1 MTTNEVLLGVIA
13 LATLTMAVVQVVVI
27 VAGVR
32 FARRVDAAVQRVE
45 AATAPMLARVDDV
58 ATEAL
63 ASMAAARSQMDRL
76 EVLTTDMVTRIDG
89 TVHALQNYVMA
100 PARQGAALLAGARAA
115 VQVLR
120 RTPFLR

>member
-13 LATLTMAVVQVVVI
+13 LATLTMAIVQVVVI

-63 ASMAAARSQMDRL
+63 ASMSAARSQMDRL
-76 EVLTTDMVTRIDG
+76 EVMTTDMVTRIDD
-89 TVHALQNYVMA
+89 TVHALQTYVMA

-115 VQVLR
+115 VQVLH

>member
-13 LATLTMAVVQVVVI
+13 LATLTMAIVQVVVI

-32 FARRVDAAVQRVE
+32 LVQRMD
-45 AATAPMLARVDDV
+45 ATAQRIEALTGPMLARVDDV

-63 ASMAAARSQMDRL
+63 ASMSAARSQMDRM
-76 EVLTTDMVTRIDG
+76 EVMTTEVVTRIDE
-89 TVHALQNYVMA
+89 TVHALQAYVMA